1 MANKHFLRLLK
12 RRLSWINSSGR
23 QALTI
28 YRISH
33 SLSKQPYLRWLALF
47 MSRVN
52 LFFTGAD
59 ISPDCVIES
68 KVVICHS
75 VGVVIGATAI
85 VRSRVVIMQGVTL
98 GAHYPAIPGKR
109 HPTIESGVLLGAHCV
124 VLGDITIGAQSRIG
138 ANATVLEHVPAG
150 STVVGQK
157 SIIIRKIS
165 NDDNTFKKQRVR
177 A

>member
-1 MANKHFLRLLK
+1 MNKKHFTRLLK

-23 QALTI
+23 QALTL
-28 YRISH
+28 YRVSH
-33 SLSKQPYLRWLALF
+33 YLSKQPHLHWLALF

-59 ISPDCVIES
+59 ISPDCIIES

-75 VGVVIGATAI
+75 AGVVIGATAI
-85 VRSRVVIMQGVTL
+85 VRSSVVIMQGVTL
-98 GAHYPAIPGKR
+98 GAHYPAMPGKR

-124 VLGDITIGAQSRIG
+124 VLGDITIGAKSRIG
-138 ANATVLEHVPAG
+138 ANATVLEHVPAS

-157 SIIIRKIS
+157 SIISRKIS
-165 NDDNTFKKQRVR
+165 NNDIAF
-177 A
+177 